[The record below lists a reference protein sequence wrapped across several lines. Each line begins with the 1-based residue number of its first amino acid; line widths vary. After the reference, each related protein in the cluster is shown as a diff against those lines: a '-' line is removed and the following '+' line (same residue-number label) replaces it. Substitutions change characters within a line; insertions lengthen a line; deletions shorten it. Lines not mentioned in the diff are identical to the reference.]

1 MAPEP
6 NPPRPSSR
14 FWRNVIRFDASKIA
28 PDLAIRNTIGIVV
41 PLIAGA
47 ALGNVAAGVVGA
59 LGALNVAHSDG
70 RDPYAIRARR
80 MLGASALVGFVVFL
94 GAVSGQNNATA
105 VLAGSFWAFGAGMLV
120 VLGLRAG
127 NLGMMTLVTLIVFAA
142 RPMAPLDAFETGLV
156 AFAGALLQTAL
167 AIAFWVV
174 RPYAPEQRIVGALY
188 DALSQIA
195 RSASAP
201 ALPPPASV
209 QITEARETLTAFTG
223 DHAAEA
229 ERYVS
234 LLSLAERIRMSLLT
248 LRRLRVRLSRDARGL
263 KPADLAGR
271 VLAASA
277 AALESIAK
285 CVVDAKSP
293 VTLEAFSSTVRELH
307 ESIAPLDGGLL
318 SAAIRDARQQ
328 TDALAGQI
336 RAAARL
342 ASGSLATEAR
352 AERSVSWRRR
362 FFGRLATL
370 RANLSPRSTAFRHA
384 VRLAVCVG
392 VGDAVGRGI
401 NEQRA
406 YWIPMTIALVL
417 KPDFASTFSRGVLR
431 LGGTFA
437 GLLLAT
443 VLFHFV
449 HGGVATDIAMLT
461 VFSFF
466 QRWIGPANYGIF
478 VTAVSGLVVL
488 LIAITGVDPNALI
501 GARAM
506 NTAAGGA
513 LALFAYW
520 IWPTWERTRVG
531 TVLAEMLDAYRDYFV
546 AIVKAYKDRA
556 IPAAAL
562 DGSRDN
568 ARRAR
573 SNAEA
578 SVDRVAAEPGVTPD
592 QAALLTAILAS
603 SHGFVYAAIAMESA
617 LWQTAPA
624 PPRPAVLEFAS
635 AVDRMLAA
643 LADALRGNGLAQ
655 DLPNLREAHNTI
667 LQSTESVNERYTLIN
682 TETDRMVTSLNT
694 VREQIE
700 KWTRGRFAA

>member
-1 MAPEP
+1 
-6 NPPRPSSR
+6 
-14 FWRNVIRFDASKIA
+14 
-28 PDLAIRNTIGIVV
+28 
-41 PLIAGA
+41 
-47 ALGNVAAGVVGA
+47 
-59 LGALNVAHSDG
+59 
-70 RDPYAIRARR
+70 
-80 MLGASALVGFVVFL
+80 
-94 GAVSGQNNATA
+94 
-105 VLAGSFWAFGAGMLV
+105 
-120 VLGLRAG
+120 
-127 NLGMMTLVTLIVFAA
+127 
-142 RPMAPLDAFETGLV
+142 
-156 AFAGALLQTAL
+156 
-167 AIAFWVV
+167 
-174 RPYAPEQRIVGALY
+174 
-188 DALSQIA
+188 
-195 RSASAP
+195 
-201 ALPPPASV
+201 
-209 QITEARETLTAFTG
+209 
-223 DHAAEA
+223 
-229 ERYVS
+229 
-234 LLSLAERIRMSLLT
+234 
-248 LRRLRVRLSRDARGL
+248 
-263 KPADLAGR
+263 
-271 VLAASA
+271 
-277 AALESIAK
+277 
-285 CVVDAKSP
+285 
-293 VTLEAFSSTVRELH
+293 
-307 ESIAPLDGGLL
+307 
-318 SAAIRDARQQ
+318 
-328 TDALAGQI
+328 
-336 RAAARL
+336 
-342 ASGSLATEAR
+342 
-352 AERSVSWRRR
+352 
-362 FFGRLATL
+362 
-370 RANLSPRSTAFRHA
+370 
-384 VRLAVCVG
+384 
-392 VGDAVGRGI
+392 
-401 NEQRA
+401 
-406 YWIPMTIALVL
+406 MTIALVL

>member
-1 MAPEP
+1 MAAEP
-6 NPPRPSSR
+6 TPSRPPSS

-28 PDLAIRNTIGIVV
+28 PEIAFRNTIGIVV

-47 ALGNVAAGVVGA
+47 ILGNVSAGVVGA
-59 LGALNVAHSDG
+59 LGALNVCHSDG

-80 MLGASALVGFVVFL
+80 MLGASALVGFAVFL
-94 GAVSGQNNATA
+94 GAVSGQSNATA
-105 VLAGSFWAFGAGMLV
+105 VLAGSLWAFGAGMLV
-120 VLGLRAG
+120 VLGIRAG
-127 NLGMMTLVTLIVFAA
+127 NLGMMTLVTFIVFAA

-167 AIAFWVV
+167 AIAFWPV
-174 RPYAPEQRIVGALY
+174 RPYAPERRIVAALY

-201 ALPPPASV
+201 ALPPPASE
-209 QITEARETLTAFTG
+209 QITEAREILTTLSG
-223 DHAAEA
+223 DHAVEA

-248 LRRLRVRLSRDARGL
+248 LRRLRVRLSRDARGRE
-263 KPADLAGR
+263 PADVAGR

-277 AALESIAK
+277 AALESIARS
-285 CVVDAKSP
+285 VGDGKSP
-293 VTLEAFSSTVRELH
+293 VTLDAFSAAVRELH
-307 ESIAPLDGGLL
+307 ESIAPSDGGLL
-318 SAAIRDARQQ
+318 GAAMRDTRQQ

-342 ASGSLATEAR
+342 ASGSLATEAQ
-352 AERSVSWRRR
+352 AERSFSWRRR

-384 VRLAVCVG
+384 IRLAVCIG
-392 VGDAVGRGI
+392 VGDAIGRGI
-401 NEQRA
+401 AEQRA

-431 LGGTFA
+431 LAGTFA

-449 HGGVATDIAMLT
+449 HGGVSTDIAMMTAFAFLL
-461 VFSFF
+461 
-466 QRWIGPANYGIF
+466 RWIGPANYGIF

-488 LIAITGVDPNALI
+488 LIAVTGVDPNALI

-531 TVLAEMLDAYRDYFV
+531 TVLAEMLDAYRDYFC
-546 AIVKAYKDRA
+546 AIVKAYSERA
-556 IPAAAL
+556 IPSAAL
-562 DGSRDN
+562 DGPRDN

-578 SVDRVAAEPGVTPD
+578 SVDRVAAEPGVTPEL
-592 QAALLTAILAS
+592 AGLLTAILAS
-603 SHGFVYAAIAMESA
+603 SHGFANAAISMESA

-624 PPRPAVLEFAS
+624 PPRPAVLEFAHQ
-635 AVDRMLAA
+635 VDRTLAA
-643 LADALRGNGLAQ
+643 LADALRGDGLPK
-655 DLPNLREAHNTI
+655 DLADLRQAHNAI
-667 LQSTESVNERYTLIN
+667 LRTTESVNERYALIN

-700 KWTRGRFAA
+700 KWIRGRFAA